1 MSSYLLLGQASKSSS
16 SEIYNILDEY
26 FQILNYLRKT
36 EIPITE
42 DISRL
47 KSGTTGIDT
56 TTTKEDAIII
66 TSPKISIVKTEGS
79 GGGSYKQFPSTPGE
93 GSDGSISS
101 DECSIESSYSGSNFT
116 SANVTAQNSANP
128 LSLNETVAYTWRDL
142 DSSFIRRI
150 LEEPE
155 LLNELV
161 KQSGKLVDFICY
173 GYFYRN
179 VNGEGVKVPHLE
191 YLVDEMLKCCDKYQ
205 LEVPGAPQANR
216 PYNVFDTADHKE
228 HVVGDVDI
236 DIDAELDENTKILN
250 RATLISEILALDVWL
265 INDAL
270 IKNTTYLD
278 KVWSLV
284 RHPNF
289 NSESSPLVLIFLKI
303 NQSLFFARQDEY
315 LRYIGSKYETLVD
328 EILAHVNVTLM
339 IDFLLKL
346 LSTDKPENPTGI
358 IDLLNDQR
366 LIQKCLNFFDN
377 EKYSSDIQNC
387 VGDFL
392 KAIITISA
400 NAQIDEFSIGP
411 NSLTRELASLESV
424 RRIVDTMVTQRGT
437 ALNVLV
443 SIIIELIRKNNSDY
457 DQVNL
462 LNTTIKDNVP
472 SDRDPIYLGY
482 MLRTFTENLP
492 RLFSIVT
499 DVDTDETILARE
511 NQLGEYF
518 RPLGSKRFRVVELIA
533 ELLHC
538 SNMGLM
544 NSKRVAKVALRR
556 DKYRLK
562 IHNQKLKRRQLQRRR
577 AEESRQEKL
586 GRKLGDGS
594 PGSIHATKQF
604 GDLCLAPTGPR
615 GTAHFQLGRDDADRI
630 GDHTDD
636 DDEAKRDND
645 IDIALEE
652 PCETIGDISDEEDN
666 GSELDETFD
675 IPYVNQKQNDKLRC
689 RPTIGDAYKIALYDQ
704 QIVPKLLVLFL
715 QYPWNNFWHSVIFD
729 IIQQLFNGRMDF
741 SYNSFLVYSLFD
753 TASTVQFFEKD
764 FTPLKDG
771 IDVSNFKI
779 TKDFILKGYEDSY
792 DFFNKRHTN
801 LGFMGHLVLIAEEV
815 VKFSRLYKVE
825 LISPFIQ
832 DTIQDKDWRYYVE
845 EVLNEIRLMYSKIL
859 GGGSYVEDGN
869 GNIVPQL
876 PESGTGGNMVNV
888 EELELQLATESDLH
902 DKLRNML
909 TMRSQ
914 NEVDEENRK
923 KGVIILG
930 PPSDE

>member
-1 MSSYLLLGQASKSSS
+1 MSSYLLLGQGSRSSS

-36 EIPITE
+36 EVTITE
-42 DISRL
+42 EITRP
-47 KSGTTGIDT
+47 KSGTTGIGSQVGDT
-56 TTTKEDAIII
+56 PEEAVIIN
-66 TSPKISIVKTEGS
+66 SPKISIVKTEGA
-79 GGGSYKQFPSTPGE
+79 GGSYRQFPSAPGE

-128 LSLNETVAYTWRDL
+128 LSLTETVAYTWRDL

-155 LLNELV
+155 LLNELT
-161 KQSGKLVDFICY
+161 KQSSKLVDFICY
-173 GYFYRN
+173 GYFYRD
-179 VNGEGVKVPHLE
+179 VDGEGVKVPHLE
-191 YLVDEMLKCCDKYQ
+191 YLVDEMLQCCNEYQ
-205 LEVPGAPQANR
+205 LEAPAVPQANR
-216 PYNVFDTADHKE
+216 PYDVFDTVDHRE
-228 HVVGDVDI
+228 RVGGDLDI
-236 DIDAELDENTKILN
+236 DIDAELDENTKLLN
-250 RATLISEILALDVWL
+250 RATLISEILALDIWL
-265 INDAL
+265 ISDAL

-278 KVWSLV
+278 KVWSLFS
-284 RHPNF
+284 HPNF

-315 LRYIGSKYETLVD
+315 LRYIGSKHETLVD
-328 EILAHVNVTLM
+328 ETLAHINITLM
-339 IDFLLKL
+339 VDFLLKL

-358 IDLLNDQR
+358 IDLLNDQK

-377 EKYSSDIQNC
+377 EKYPSDIQNC

-411 NSLTRELASLESV
+411 NSLTRELASPESV
-424 RRIVDTMVTQRGT
+424 KRIVDVMVTQRGT

-443 SIIIELIRKNNSDY
+443 SVIIELIRKNNSDY
-457 DQVNL
+457 DQINL
-462 LNTTIKDNVP
+462 LNTTIKENVP

-482 MLRTFTENLP
+482 MLKTFTENLP

-499 DVDTDETILARE
+499 DIDTDETILTRE

-544 NSKRVAKVALRR
+544 NSKRVAKIAIRR

-562 IHNQKLKRRQLQRRR
+562 IHNQKLKRRQQQRRR
-577 AEESRQEKL
+577 EEGIRQGEE
-586 GRKLGDGS
+586 GQKLGDAS

-604 GDLCLAPTGPR
+604 GDLSLTSTGSR
-615 GTAHFQLGRDDADRI
+615 GTARFQLGQDDTDYT

-636 DDEAKRDND
+636 DEANVNND
-645 IDIALEE
+645 IDITLDES
-652 PCETIGDISDEEDN
+652 CETTGDVSDEEDN
-666 GSELDETFD
+666 GSEIDETFD
-675 IPYVNQKQNDKLRC
+675 IPYVNQKQNDKLRG

-704 QIVPKLLVLFL
+704 QIIPKLLVLFL

-764 FTPLKDG
+764 FKPPKDG
-771 IDVSNFKI
+771 IDVSKFKI
-779 TKDFILKGYEDSY
+779 TRDFILKGYEDSY
-792 DFFNKRHTN
+792 DFFNERHTN

-825 LISPFIQ
+825 LISPFIL
-832 DTIQDKDWRYYVE
+832 DTIQDKDWRYYVD

-876 PESGTGGNMVNV
+876 PESGAGGNMVNV

-930 PPSDE
+930 PPSEE